1 MGSAFELET
10 YLTIIEDIGII
21 TKNRVSLLNDKL
33 LEIQKMLNS
42 YITKLKKS
50 NL

>member
-10 YLTIIEDIGII
+10 YLIIIEDIGII

-42 YITKLKKS
+42 YIAKLKKS

>member
-1 MGSAFELET
+1 MGSAFELEI

-33 LEIQKMLNS
+33 LEIQKILNS